1 MQHSS
6 PSGRG
11 RKPATGGRFLR
22 WLETQTAREDEIGR
36 LARDVG
42 SDAARHGLSDVDY
55 LSHLGSGKIDAP
67 EARLTLF
74 EAMTVWAQAEQADRD
89 GPVFHPGG
97 RGRSRTC
104 SDRP

>member
-1 MQHSS
+1 MKHSS

-11 RKPATGGRFLR
+11 RRPATGGRFLQ

-42 SDAARHGLSDVDY
+42 SVAGRHGLSDVEY

-67 EARLTLF
+67 EAREALF
-74 EAMTVWAQAEQADRD
+74 EAMTLWACSEQADYPTFR
-89 GPVFHPGG
+89 PGG
-97 RGRSRTC
+97 RG
-104 SDRP
+104 